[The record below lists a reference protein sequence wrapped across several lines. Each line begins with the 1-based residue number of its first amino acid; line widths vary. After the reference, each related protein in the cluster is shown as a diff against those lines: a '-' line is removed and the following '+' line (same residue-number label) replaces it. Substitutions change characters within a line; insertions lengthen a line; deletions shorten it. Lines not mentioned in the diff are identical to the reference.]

1 MLSGV
6 HCPLSGIASTG
17 CLSGDI
23 YPQTASPLRDFKEL
37 KNEVPVLL
45 VHKCCQCVQEHSL
58 PLPESNLKAP
68 VKSSDALCTFL
79 PHLHLHVC
87 AADRGA
93 EKGRSSNI
101 TITGSCMSFSLLP

>member
-1 MLSGV
+1 MWAV
-6 HCPLSGIASTG
+6 NVVR
-17 CLSGDI
+17 
-23 YPQTASPLRDFKEL
+23 RDFKEL

-45 VHKCCQCVQEHSL
+45 VHKRCQCVQEHSL
-58 PLPESNLKAP
+58 PQPESNLKAP

-79 PHLHLHVC
+79 PHLHLRVC

-101 TITGSCMSFSLLP
+101 TVTGSCRSSSLLP